1 MSTEVPTTRDIIA
14 TGLHQLCVDRW
25 NQFDGAS
32 TRHGVEVHH
41 TTADAAVAALA
52 AAGKTIVDTSHPLE
66 DLRDDEGNYLGKQG
80 TTHEHRTVGDYR
92 AWCYD
97 AHEWCYPSDA
107 CHLCK
112 EMSEP

>member
-41 TTADAAVAALA
+41 TTADAAVAALVA
-52 AAGKTIVDTSHPLE
+52 SGKTIVDTPTEWEWGLRRRVGHTDGPVDE
-66 DLRDDEGNYLGKQG
+66 DLARRVQSYDGG
-80 TTHEHRTVGDYR
+80 TVVRRRPAG
-92 AWCYD
+92 
-97 AHEWCYPSDA
+97 EWEVVPDV
-107 CHLCK
+107 
-112 EMSEP
+112 E